1 MPIAAIA
8 LSGLVALLFVATG
21 MAKLLGHPKMVEAS
35 AHLGYSMRA
44 FRIIGLLEVLGA
56 AGILL
61 APLSLPLSISAATP
75 TRFGSDYFGHASA
88 CVRTANRGS
97 RRRPDRCCVRDRSL
111 ARESDDSRRRYHL
124 SPNIKLFTA
133 FHSHG

>member
-1 MPIAAIA
+1 MWTVSREAG
-8 LSGLVALLFVATG
+8 GLVALMFIATG

-61 APLSLPLSISAATP
+61 APLYLPLSIAAATGLILL
-75 TRFGSDYFGHASA
+75 TIGAGIAHLHASDPVA
-88 CVRTANRGS
+88 VATPALVCALLTTAAIG
-97 RRRPDRCCVRDRSL
+97 VQI
-111 ARESDDSRRRYHL
+111 A
-124 SPNIKLFTA
+124 A
-133 FHSHG
+133 A

>member
-61 APLSLPLSISAATP
+61 APLSLPLSISAATGLILLMIG
-75 TRFGSDYFGHASA
+75 GSIAHLRASDSIA
-88 CVRTANRGS
+88 LATPALVCALLTAAAVG
-97 RRRPDRCCVRDRSL
+97 VQI
-111 ARESDDSRRRYHL
+111 A
-124 SPNIKLFTA
+124 A
-133 FHSHG
+133 A

>member
-56 AGILL
+56 AGMLL
-61 APLSLPLSISAATP
+61 APLSLPLSISAATGLILLMIG
-75 TRFGSDYFGHASA
+75 GSIAHLRASDPIRLATPALA
-88 CVRTANRGS
+88 CALLTAGA
-97 RRRPDRCCVRDRSL
+97 VGLQVL
-111 ARESDDSRRRYHL
+111 AV
-124 SPNIKLFTA
+124 
-133 FHSHG
+133 

>member
-35 AHLGYSMRA
+35 SHLGYSMRA

-56 AGILL
+56 LGILL
-61 APLSLPLSISAATP
+61 APLCLPLSVAAATGLILL
-75 TRFGSDYFGHASA
+75 TIGA
-88 CVRTANRGS
+88 
-97 RRRPDRCCVRDRSL
+97 SL
-111 ARESDDSRRRYHL
+111 AHVRASDPIRL
-124 SPNIKLFTA
+124 ATPALGCALLTA
-133 FHSHG
+133 GAVGLQVLAV